1 MLLNQRQ
8 ILVKERIGLLKL
20 SDTYDLF
27 DPETQQQSGLAKEEV
42 SALVK
47 GLRLLIPK
55 KLMPTTIRV
64 YETEGGPA
72 VLTLR
77 RNVAL
82 FRPTVRVEDGNGRE
96 IGSLRSKFFSI
107 GGGFLVFDSNG
118 NQIGEVKG
126 NWIGWDFQVLTAEGR
141 ELGKVTKK
149 WAGIGRELFTTA
161 DNYMVSATDPSA
173 NMGLILAAGLA
184 IDIVL
189 KEQESSKGSS
199 RRSSS

>member
-1 MLLNQRQ
+1 MPLFGMLL
-8 ILVKERIGLLKL
+8 IF
-20 SDTYDLF
+20 SAPTLF
-27 DPETQQQSGLAKEEV
+27 GFLPFN
-42 SALVK
+42 